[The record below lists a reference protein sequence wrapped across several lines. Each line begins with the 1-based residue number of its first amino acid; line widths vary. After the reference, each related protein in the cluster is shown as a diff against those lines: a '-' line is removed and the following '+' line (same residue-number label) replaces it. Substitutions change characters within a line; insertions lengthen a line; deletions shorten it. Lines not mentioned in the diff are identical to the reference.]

1 MTGTHHDT
9 ADDTAGKASPST
21 ASLTTAELTRITR
34 RLMPVAVAGIS
45 VLAVLYT
52 LYFAADL
59 FLPIF
64 FAIFL
69 AIILRPLVRS
79 MRHVGLPEAGGSLI
93 VIALLMAA
101 ITFGTVKLSGP
112 VEEWIG
118 RIPQVERD
126 IQAKLWPV
134 TQSIKQ
140 AKQATEKI
148 EKLADG
154 AQPVVAEPVVT
165 IKKPSLLNRMFKTTW
180 LTAVQVLTTLVLTY
194 FFLAQNVDR
203 TRQTIRRLPWRRRQE
218 RIEEMFEDVQA
229 TMSRFLQVSAVIY
242 ICLGTATAITMYLLG
257 MPNALLIGVLAA
269 AMGFIP
275 YLGPVIV
282 LGCISVVSLLNFDTW
297 LGILAPPMAY
307 FLLTAAEGYFLTP
320 AILGRRL
327 RLNPIAVFLSMLL
340 WTWVWGIAG
349 ALLSVPILV
358 FIIVVTRHL
367 VRISREGDSKAL
379 TAPEKDTGFATKSP

>member
-1 MTGTHHDT
+1 MTS
-9 ADDTAGKASPST
+9 ASQNGPDEQTERPSPGVVR
-21 ASLTTAELTRITR
+21 LTTAELTRIMR
-34 RLMPVAVAGIS
+34 RSMPVAVTAIG

-52 LYFAADL
+52 FYFAADL
-59 FLPIF
+59 FLPVF

-69 AIILRPLVRS
+69 AIILRPVVRS
-79 MRHVGLPEAGGSLI
+79 MKHIGLPEAGGAFI
-93 VIALLMAA
+93 VIACLMAV
-101 ITFGTVKLSGP
+101 ITVGTVKLSGP
-112 VEEWIG
+112 VEEWIE
-118 RIPQVERD
+118 RLPRVERD

-148 EKLADG
+148 EKLTDG
-154 AQPVVAEPVVT
+154 PAPAVREPMVT

-180 LTAVQVLTTLVLTY
+180 FTAVQVLTTLVLTY

-203 TRQTIRRLPWRRRQE
+203 TRQTLRRLPWNKRQDS
-218 RIEEMFEDVQA
+218 IEAMFEDVQA

-242 ICLGTATAITMYLLG
+242 ICLGALTAIIMYLFG
-257 MPNALLIGVLAA
+257 MPNALLFGALAT

-297 LGILAPPMAY
+297 IGILAPPLAY
-307 FLLTAAEGYFLTP
+307 LVFTAIEGYFVTP
-320 AILGRRL
+320 AVLGRRL
-327 RLNPIAVFLSMLL
+327 MLSPIAVFLSMLL

-358 FIIVVTRHL
+358 LVIVVTRHL
-367 VRISREGDSKAL
+367 IRISREAETDPSGDPEPGTAL
-379 TAPEKDTGFATKSP
+379 AAKPS